1 MLPVLDISV
10 DVKVPPHPF
19 STRPCPGAATGEGM
33 CGSPGGEGP
42 AESPLS
48 AESWGNLSVTS
59 RCGRLWAAVG
69 RLQEGL
75 QGGLGKGEGP
85 EPNCRG
91 QLQRS
96 ADPSGG
102 FI

>member
-69 RLQEGL
+69 SCGQAAGRPAGVGWGRGRGL
-75 QGGLGKGEGP
+75 NPIAEDSF
-85 EPNCRG
+85 RD
-91 QLQRS
+91 QLT
-96 ADPSGG
+96 
-102 FI
+102 